1 MCFMCFLDVFIMK
14 YQRQNTGPTY
24 QDWTIFFPPKLQI
37 FLYFLFKWMALLST
51 NLSQKFKCHLR
62 LSLVYCPAQYPI
74 TKFVHS
80 SSFPSLKPILA
91 SPSCSVSF
99 FSSPSLSHSI
109 SLSHSL
115 FPSPSPPLSLP
126 PFFSFLTSYFTASPP
141 TISIL
146 LFLLWSPSR
155 MHCSMQTETSPIPP
169 GGHLGAGLDRQWYSG
184 GLDWWRNK
192 SAKGTATNT
201 VSTDVFSFC
210 LYSSAAW
217 NRAYNRVITICWINE
232 SKL

>member
-1 MCFMCFLDVFIMK
+1 MCFLDVFIMK

-24 QDWTIFFPPKLQI
+24 QNWTIFFPPKLQF
-37 FLYFLFKWMALLST
+37 FLYSLFKWKALLST

-62 LSLVYCPAQYPI
+62 LSRLLPCPISNHKVCPFFFLPI
-74 TKFVHS
+74 SQTHS
-80 SSFPSLKPILA
+80 RCSFLL
-91 SPSCSVSF
+91 CF
-99 FSSPSLSHSI
+99 FLFFPLSLSHSI
-109 SLSHSL
+109 SLSL
-115 FPSPSPPLSLP
+115 LPSPSPPPSLP
-126 PFFSFLTSYFTASPP
+126 PFFSFLTSSYFTPSSP

-146 LFLLWSPSR
+146 LFLLWSPSW
-155 MHCSMQTETSPIPP
+155 MHCSMQTETSQIPP

-210 LYSSAAW
+210 LCSSGAW
-217 NRAYNRVITICWINE
+217 NRAYNIE
-232 SKL
+232 SLRFVE